1 MPLQSIDLITRLAHR
16 QVNTFIN
23 ASASVIKQGLPAT
36 DFCTQQYQTLKMI
49 ANEYTVLHPRTH
61 DPWGLHTVVH
71 CRLTTA
77 VGHGTFQTCVK
88 KDRPSCTCSFD
99 TLARKGLPCPH
110 MIGVYR
116 KPITVHMCV
125 CRANLTRGGDSAA
138 AVAHQSFHG
147 LPGGKSYMAQDF
159 DDWIQNSGLFFANYV
174 YTDGDKRDFAHS
186 DGSTK
191 AIPIP
196 NLEACTKAASQ
207 QPPVK
212 MRGLLKSA
220 ASGDTRRIRSQGET
234 GASLAS
240 ASTRKRPPVDID
252 AQTVQERLQADRE
265 LVGKKA
271 MLVYD
276 SGWSRAVFSDKAQT
290 RAKGLP
296 RPVLVLRG
304 AHVRRQD
311 NLLAIEVRCA
321 LAPPNDDRNGVR
333 SLLLHRITEFHEVDK
348 ITAAM
353 KRNGWVRPAK
363 RSGRARTATAVA
375 DV

>member
-1 MPLQSIDLITRLAHR
+1 MP
-16 QVNTFIN
+16 
-23 ASASVIKQGLPAT
+23 
-36 DFCTQQYQTLKMI
+36 
-49 ANEYTVLHPRTH
+49 TH
-61 DPWGLHTVVH
+61 DRCVSEVYH
-71 CRLTTA
+71 CAHVRL
-77 VGHGTFQTCVK
+77 F
-88 KDRPSCTCSFD
+88 
-99 TLARKGLPCPH
+99 
-110 MIGVYR
+110 
-116 KPITVHMCV
+116 
-125 CRANLTRGGDSAA
+125 RANLTRGGDSAA
-138 AVAHQSFHG
+138 AVAHQAFHG
-147 LPGGKSYMAQDF
+147 LPSGKDYMAHDF
-159 DDWIQNSGLFFANYV
+159 DEWMQNSGLFFANYV
-174 YTDGDKRDFAHS
+174 YSDEDKEEFVS
-186 DGSTK
+186 GDGSTK
-191 AIPIP
+191 VVPIP
-196 NLEACTKAASQ
+196 NLEVCMKVASQ
-207 QPPVK
+207 LPPVK

-296 RPVLVLRG
+296 RPVLVLRS

-363 RSGRARTATAVA
+363 RSGRARIATTIA